1 MSAVKNKE
9 RNFFTTF
16 NLNLLKIKEIILYS
30 IITIPLMNIKGLI
43 SSCGY
48 TKLLVETETGM
59 VAVYVFTLK
68 LLSTL

>member
-9 RNFFTTF
+9 RTFFTTF

-30 IITIPLMNIKGLI
+30 IIKIPLMNIKDLI
-43 SSCGY
+43 SSCD

>member
-9 RNFFTTF
+9 RTFFTTF

-30 IITIPLMNIKGLI
+30 IIKIPLMNIKDLI

-59 VAVYVFTLK
+59 VTVYVFTLK

>member
-16 NLNLLKIKEIILYS
+16 NLNLKIKEIILYS
-30 IITIPLMNIKGLI
+30 ITKIPLMNIKDFI

-59 VAVYVFTLK
+59 VAVYVF
-68 LLSTL
+68 SNRSQ

>member
-16 NLNLLKIKEIILYS
+16 NLNLKIKEIILYS
-30 IITIPLMNIKGLI
+30 ITKIPLMNIKDFI